1 MKVKKDLEDLLDE
14 IKDRMDYYLRKAD
27 DPNFVEI
34 EQSCVGHYCELKE
47 MKERIEEIVYGE
59 DK

>member
-1 MKVKKDLEDLLDE
+1 MKKDLEDLLDE
-14 IKDRMDYYLRKAD
+14 IKERMDYYLKKAD
-27 DPNFVEI
+27 DPNFVQM

-47 MKERIEEIVYGE
+47 MKERIEEIIYGE